1 MLDKSNGDIAADG
14 YKYKV
19 KNFSCEGNFSAG
31 IELLVSYCAC
41 QLITFCLIS
50 KYFLLKNSGIKI

>member
-1 MLDKSNGDIAADG
+1 MVTAADG

-19 KNFSCEGNFSAG
+19 ENFSCEGNFSAG

-50 KYFLLKNSGIKI
+50 KYFY